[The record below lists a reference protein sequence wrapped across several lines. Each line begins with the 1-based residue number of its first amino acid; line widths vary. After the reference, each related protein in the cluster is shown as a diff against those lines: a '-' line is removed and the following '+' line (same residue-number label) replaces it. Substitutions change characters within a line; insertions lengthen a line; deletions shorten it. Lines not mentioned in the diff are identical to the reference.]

1 MKDRQWVNA
10 TLIAPFLVAT
20 TPKVL
25 WMASSMFT
33 VRKVLAIA
41 IVAVLTA
48 GGSQANPTG
57 IGGDAN
63 NQGDVALAGCTCH
76 AEEPDNSVTLILTD
90 VPHRYQPGDSYEMSI
105 QIIGGPVAD
114 TSSHTGGFSMRVSD
128 GSLSPSAG
136 FESLMYNWEDD
147 PASLTHSNSGSKV
160 SDRTWQITWTA
171 PDEGTGI
178 VTIWLAGNSV
188 NGDGIPSQ
196 LDRWNRLSASVDEGE
211 FGGTRTVFVGNGDIE
226 PPAPVEEGVDLHH
239 MGAGMRAHW
248 LGLLG
253 FAAVVIVIV
262 FCGLML
268 RYGFSRHYEGRS
280 NLLRLRIKHQRRG
293 DQ

>member
-1 MKDRQWVNA
+1 MVNRQWDNG

-25 WMASSMFT
+25 WMASSVLT
-33 VRKVLAIA
+33 VRKVLAIT

-63 NQGDVALAGCTCH
+63 NEGDVALAGCTCH

-105 QIIGGPVAD
+105 QIIGGPPAD
-114 TSSHTGGFSMRVSD
+114 TTSHTGGFSMRTSE
-128 GSLSPSAG
+128 GSLSASAG

-147 PASLTHSNSGSKV
+147 PTTLTHSNSGSETP
-160 SDRTWQITWTA
+160 DRTWHITWTA
-171 PDEGTGI
+171 PAEGTGV

-196 LDRWNRLSASVDEGE
+196 LDRWNRLSASIDEGD

-253 FAAVVIVIV
+253 FAAVVIVII

>member
-1 MKDRQWVNA
+1 MTYRQWGNA

-20 TPKVL
+20 TSKVL
-25 WMASSMFT
+25 WMTSSVLT
-33 VRKVLAIA
+33 VRKVLAIT

-48 GGSQANPTG
+48 GGAQANPTG

-63 NQGDVALAGCTCH
+63 NEGDVALAGCTCH

-114 TSSHTGGFSMRVSD
+114 TSSHTGGFSMRVSE
-128 GSLSPSAG
+128 GSLSASAG

-147 PASLTHSNSGSKV
+147 PTTLTHSNSGSKV
-160 SDRTWQITWTA
+160 SDRTWHITWTA
-171 PDEGTGI
+171 PDEGTGV

-196 LDRWNRLSASVDEGE
+196 LDRWNRLSASIDEGD

>member
-1 MKDRQWVNA
+1 
-10 TLIAPFLVAT
+10 
-20 TPKVL
+20 
-25 WMASSMFT
+25 
-33 VRKVLAIA
+33 
-41 IVAVLTA
+41 
-48 GGSQANPTG
+48 
-57 IGGDAN
+57 
-63 NQGDVALAGCTCH
+63 
-76 AEEPDNSVTLILTD
+76 
-90 VPHRYQPGDSYEMSI
+90 
-105 QIIGGPVAD
+105 
-114 TSSHTGGFSMRVSD
+114 MRVSK
-128 GSLSPSAG
+128 GTLSASAG

-147 PASLTHSNSGSKV
+147 LATLTHSNSGSKV
-160 SDRTWQITWTA
+160 ADRTWHIIWTA
-171 PDEGTGI
+171 PEEGTGV

-196 LDRWNRLSASVDEGE
+196 LDRWNRLSASIDEGD

>member
-1 MKDRQWVNA
+1 
-10 TLIAPFLVAT
+10 
-20 TPKVL
+20 
-25 WMASSMFT
+25 MASSVLT
-33 VRKVLAIA
+33 VRKVLAIT

-63 NQGDVALAGCTCH
+63 NEGDVALAGCTCH

-105 QIIGGPVAD
+105 QIIGGPPAD
-114 TSSHTGGFSMRVSD
+114 TTSHTGGFSMRTSE
-128 GSLSPSAG
+128 GSLSASAG

-147 PASLTHSNSGSKV
+147 PTTLTHSNSGSKTP
-160 SDRTWQITWTA
+160 DRTWHITWTA
-171 PDEGTGI
+171 PAEGTGV

-196 LDRWNRLSASVDEGE
+196 LDRWNRLSASIDEGD

-253 FAAVVIVIV
+253 FAAVVIVII

>member
-1 MKDRQWVNA
+1 MTSR
-10 TLIAPFLVAT
+10 
-20 TPKVL
+20 VL
-25 WMASSMFT
+25 T
-33 VRKVLAIA
+33 VRKVLAIS

-63 NQGDVALAGCTCH
+63 NEGDVALAGCTCH

-90 VPHRYQPGDSYEMSI
+90 VPHRYVPGDSYEMSI
-105 QIIGGPVAD
+105 QIIGGPAAD
-114 TSSHTGGFSMRVSD
+114 TSSHTGGFSMRVSE
-128 GSLSPSAG
+128 GTLSASAG

-147 PASLTHSNSGSKV
+147 LATLTHSNSGSKV
-160 SDRTWQITWTA
+160 ADRTWHIIWTA
-171 PDEGTGI
+171 PEEGTGV

-196 LDRWNRLSASVDEGE
+196 LDRWNRLSASIDEGD

>member
-1 MKDRQWVNA
+1 MVNRQWDNG

-25 WMASSMFT
+25 WMASSVLT
-33 VRKVLAIA
+33 VRKVLAIT

-63 NQGDVALAGCTCH
+63 NEGDVALAGCTCH

-105 QIIGGPVAD
+105 QIIGGPPAD
-114 TSSHTGGFSMRVSD
+114 TTSHTGGFSMRTSE
-128 GSLSPSAG
+128 GSLSASAG

-147 PASLTHSNSGSKV
+147 PTTLTHSNSGSKT
-160 SDRTWQITWTA
+160 SDRTWHITWTA
-171 PDEGTGI
+171 PAEGTGV

-196 LDRWNRLSASVDEGE
+196 LDRWNRLSASIDEGD

-253 FAAVVIVIV
+253 FAAVVIVII

>member
-1 MKDRQWVNA
+1 MR
-10 TLIAPFLVAT
+10 
-20 TPKVL
+20 
-25 WMASSMFT
+25 SSAQT
-33 VRKVLAIA
+33 ARRVIA
-41 IVAVLTA
+41 ISIIAVLTA
-48 GGSQANPTG
+48 GGAQAIHTG
-57 IGGDAN
+57 VGGDAN
-63 NQGDVALAGCTCH
+63 NDGDVALAGCTCH
-76 AEEPDNSVTLILTD
+76 AEEPDNSVTLILTE
-90 VPHRYQPGDSYEMSI
+90 VPHRYVPGDTYEMVI
-105 QIIGGPVAD
+105 QIIGGPDAD
-114 TSSHTGGFSMRVSD
+114 TTSHTGGFSMRVSSGVLAASV
-128 GSLSPSAG
+128 GS
-136 FESLMYNWEDD
+136 ESLMYNWEDD
-147 PASLTHSNSGSKV
+147 PTTLTHTDSGSKEP
-160 SDRTWQITWTA
+160 DRTWQISWTA
-171 PDEGTGI
+171 PEEATGV

-188 NGDGIPSQ
+188 NGDGVPSQ
-196 LDRWNRLSASVDEGE
+196 LDRWNRLSALIDEGE

-253 FAAVVIVIV
+253 FAAVVIVII

>member
-1 MKDRQWVNA
+1 
-10 TLIAPFLVAT
+10 
-20 TPKVL
+20 
-25 WMASSMFT
+25 MASSILT
-33 VRKVLAIA
+33 VRKVLAIT

-63 NQGDVALAGCTCH
+63 NEGDVALAGCTCH

-90 VPHRYQPGDSYEMSI
+90 VPHRYQSGESYEMSI

-114 TSSHTGGFSMRVSD
+114 TSSHTGGFSMRVSE
-128 GSLSPSAG
+128 GSLSASAG

-147 PASLTHSNSGSKV
+147 PTTLTHSNSGSKV
-160 SDRTWQITWTA
+160 SERTWHITWTA
-171 PDEGTGI
+171 PEEGTGI

-196 LDRWNRLSASVDEGE
+196 LDRWNRLSASIDEGD

-253 FAAVVIVIV
+253 FAAVVIVII

>member
-1 MKDRQWVNA
+1 
-10 TLIAPFLVAT
+10 
-20 TPKVL
+20 
-25 WMASSMFT
+25 MASSVLT
-33 VRKVLAIA
+33 VRKMLAIS
-41 IVAVLTA
+41 IVAVLAA

-63 NQGDVALAGCTCH
+63 NEGDVALAGCTCH
-76 AEEPDNSVTLILTD
+76 ADEPDNSVTLILTD
-90 VPHRYQPGDSYEMSI
+90 VPYRYETGESYEMVI
-105 QIIGGPVAD
+105 QIIGGPPAD
-114 TSSHTGGFSMRVSD
+114 TASHTGGFSMRVSS
-128 GSLSPSAG
+128 GSLAGSAG
-136 FESLMYNWEDD
+136 SEALVYNWEDD
-147 PASLTHSNSGSKV
+147 VTSLTHSNSGSKAP
-160 SDRTWQITWTA
+160 DRMWYIIWTA
-171 PDEGTGI
+171 PPEGTGV

-196 LDRWNRLSASVDEGE
+196 LDRWNRLSASMDEGE
-211 FGGTRTVFVGNGDIE
+211 FGGVRTVFVGNGDIE

-253 FAAVVIVIV
+253 FAAVVIVII